1 MPIVIFISTTSMVS
15 FFIYL
20 NKACCRYS
28 LLIVI
33 VMAKKEAKTD
43 LWVYELLKEAKI
55 SLDAQ

>member
-1 MPIVIFISTTSMVS
+1 MVS